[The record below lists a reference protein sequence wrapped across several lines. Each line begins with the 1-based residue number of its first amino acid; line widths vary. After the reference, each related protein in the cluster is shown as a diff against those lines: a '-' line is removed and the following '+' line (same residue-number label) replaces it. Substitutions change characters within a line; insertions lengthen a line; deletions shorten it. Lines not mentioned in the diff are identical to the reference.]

1 MDELATVQKA
11 LGIDFNDPSLL
22 KESLIHGSFS
32 NENPAI
38 APVPN
43 ERLEFLGDAV
53 LDLVVATRLFR
64 DFPRFSEGRMTRL
77 RAVLVRK
84 DTLARIARSIGLGN
98 YLYLGKGEDTTGGRD
113 KPANLAGALEAV
125 IGAVYLDQGL
135 ETATDF
141 IQKLLADEMTEAFA
155 RRTDANYKSEL
166 QELLQ
171 ARQQQRPTY
180 HIVETTGPD
189 HDRTFTV
196 EVRLGDTVLG
206 NGSGRSK
213 KAAETAAAQAILEQF
228 RGDFT
233 RQD

>member
-1 MDELATVQKA
+1 MYEQATVQKV

-22 KESLIHGSFS
+22 KEALIHGSFS
-32 NENPAI
+32 NETPTL

-64 DFPRFSEGRMTRL
+64 DFPQFSEGRMTRL

-84 DTLARIARSIGLGN
+84 DTLARIARDIGLGN
-98 YLYLGKGEDTTGGRD
+98 YLYLGKGEDATGGRD

-141 IQKLLADEMTEAFA
+141 IQKLFAAELAEAVT

-180 HIVETTGPD
+180 HIIETTGPD

-196 EVRLGDTVLG
+196 EVRLGNTVLG
-206 NGSGRSK
+206 RGSGRSK
-213 KAAETAAAQAILEQF
+213 KAAETAAAQGVLKQL
-228 RGDFT
+228 RDDFT
-233 RQD
+233 HQD